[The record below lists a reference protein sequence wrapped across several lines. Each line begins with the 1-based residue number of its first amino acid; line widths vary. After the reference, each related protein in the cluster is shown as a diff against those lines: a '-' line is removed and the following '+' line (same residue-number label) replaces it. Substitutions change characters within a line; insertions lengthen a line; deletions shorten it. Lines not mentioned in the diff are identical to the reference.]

1 MNRLAFDRSNG
12 GEIFEL
18 HGETQLSL
26 ARPAILRENEDSIY
40 VYT

>member
-1 MNRLAFDRSNG
+1 MNRLEIGRSNV

-18 HGETQLSL
+18 HGKTQLSL

-40 VYT
+40 VCT